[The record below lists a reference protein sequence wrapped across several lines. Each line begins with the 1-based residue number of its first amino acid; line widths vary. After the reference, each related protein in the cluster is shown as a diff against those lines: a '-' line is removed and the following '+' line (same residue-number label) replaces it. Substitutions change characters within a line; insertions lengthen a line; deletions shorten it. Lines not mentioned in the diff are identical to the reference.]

1 MVHNIN
7 MHIAIIIGI
16 NGKLSESSRTPDM
29 IINKG
34 VPAINIYPAPPPP
47 AAIVGSTC
55 ISHTDPGVLCPAHAP
70 GY

>member
-16 NGKLSESSRTPDM
+16 NKKLNESSRTPGM

-34 VPAINIYPAPPPP
+34 VPAINIYPAPPPIIRINKG
-47 AAIVGSTC
+47 ASQIIETMKKS
-55 ISHTDPGVLCPAHAP
+55 L
-70 GY
+70 